1 MLTRITSLFVVSVL
15 PNFLLKVAQM
25 PLHLEDGD
33 LLESAL
39 HCIVP
44 RLGGSITLLVIFS
57 VGWTVQRRSDWS
69 DRPGIND
76 YACCSVPG
84 SP

>member
-1 MLTRITSLFVVSVL
+1 
-15 PNFLLKVAQM
+15 M

-44 RLGGSITLLVIFS
+44 SLGGCITLLVIFS
-57 VGWTVQRRSDWS
+57 VGWTVLRRSDWS
-69 DRPGIND
+69 DRPGISG
-76 YACCSVPG
+76 YALMLGTGFTSA
-84 SP
+84 